1 VTLVIDLDAVADVEA
16 AYLWY
21 MRRDPLIAAKFRAAF
36 NAAVARAVEQPES
49 YEVLYRGARRVILH
63 RFPYGVFYRIEGK
76 TVVVIACMHLTR
88 APSAWRSRT

>member
-63 RFPYGVFYRIEGK
+63 RFRTAFS
-76 TVVVIACMHLTR
+76 TVSKARPSWSSRACT
-88 APSAWRSRT
+88 